1 MTDKNKFLHR
11 IVERL
16 QEIEKESRKNLT
28 EKDIEEVM
36 NTISNR
42 LRTTEQKDRMVE
54 MNNIGESYESKVE
67 KPRVFSDE
75 FFKKY

>member
-1 MTDKNKFLHR
+1 MPDKNENLHR
-11 IVERL
+11 IIERL
-16 QEIEKESRKNLT
+16 QEIEDESRKNLT

-36 NTISNR
+36 YTVNSR
-42 LRTTEQKDRMVE
+42 LRVKEEKDGTVE
-54 MNNIGESYESKVE
+54 MSNIGECYESKVE